1 MKLTS
6 DDERYRLEL
15 EQVLVDIRLQDRQA
29 MTEPWKLVVATA
41 TATAAIA
48 VAYANFL

>member
-1 MKLTS
+1 MSTL

-15 EQVLVDIRLQDRQA
+15 EQIIADIRLKNRQA

-41 TATAAIA
+41 AATAAIA